1 VDVFLRTIGYGAAM
15 DGEAFAQLWRRL
27 RYRLSRD
34 KTFEFRGFAV
44 DRWLANSTGAP
55 PEQYARFAE
64 LHAALLARLAPVEP
78 HHVVLEAGCGTGMD
92 AMLLAGVLSSAG
104 RYTGFDIT
112 AEPLA
117 RCAANLA
124 RFANFDFHHFDV
136 RNETYNRRGAL
147 AATEVRFPAADGTVD
162 RFIAQSLFTHL
173 LPDVTAHYLRE
184 LRRVLRPDGLAMVS
198 CFVGTRAEIAASKDC
213 AAPMF
218 RFLHQHAPGVFIHS
232 RRRPSYS
239 VAYQRETFDDLLAG
253 AGLTIRT
260 LLPGYW
266 AAGRPATD
274 IGQDIAVLTPA
285 GAHEL

>member
-1 VDVFLRTIGYGAAM
+1 MGYGAAM
-15 DGEAFAQLWRRL
+15 DGEALGQLWRRV
-27 RYRLSRD
+27 RYRLNRQ
-34 KTFEFRGFAV
+34 KTFEFRGFTV

-64 LHAALLARLAPVEP
+64 LHEALLARLAPVEP
-78 HHVVLEAGCGTGMD
+78 DHVVLEAGCGTGMD

-117 RCAANLA
+117 QCAANLA
-124 RFANFDFHHFDV
+124 RFSNFRFHHFDV

-184 LRRVLRPDGLAMVS
+184 LRRVLRPDGRAMIS
-198 CFVGTRAEIAASKDC
+198 CFVGTREEIAASRDC

-239 VAYQRETFDDLLAG
+239 VAYQREMFEDLLAH
-253 AGLTIRT
+253 AGLAIDT

-266 AAGRPATD
+266 AAGRAATD

-285 GAHEL
+285 GAPER